1 MGFRASRFPS
11 PDEALT
17 HLKNVSSD
25 PFRQNFRE
33 RGQSLFKIQELGFFS
48 LSKRNSENATS
59 TLPSTRPYI
68 SADPNWS
75 PRALSQ
81 RRATG
86 ALELYDSEMD
96 NCESGLSRIRPAVL
110 SQAFMTPR

>member
-1 MGFRASRFPS
+1 MPTRTLQNINSTAKLYTEQNRNFSAQ
-11 PDEALT
+11 LT
-17 HLKNVSSD
+17 AW
-25 PFRQNFRE
+25 
-33 RGQSLFKIQELGFFS
+33 
-48 LSKRNSENATS
+48 NATS
-59 TLPSTRPYI
+59 SLPSTRPYI
-68 SADPNWS
+68 SADLNWS

-110 SQAFMTPR
+110 CQAFMTPR